1 MPLSSPSLP
10 RSSSSSNKT
19 AVRRASSIALEHKK
33 QLLATNVEE
42 FCNYSRGMIEFQIM
56 ALQSELDLLHE
67 FFNNDSSTA
76 TTATAGEN
84 KDSETTA
91 QIETLF
97 HILVQE
103 QEHFPIATTT
113 TGGGGGGKT
122 ISSTILAH
130 GLRTVPGNDAF
141 VARLESA
148 ALNYVPSNVDLDLVA
163 FETLLRTLVTVMECT
178 LSQLLELLILHVV
191 FVDTEVGH
199 VVAAVSQQPT
209 TSSVIIN
216 TKAVLPTTTTTM
228 STTTI
233 PSSSNG
239 LNNQSVVAA
248 VNGTSAVDD
257 QVRSAMRDRRMKAL
271 FKVFDTHEKASVDF
285 KDIVVGLYKVLD
297 DAHSNFSSKSSSS
310 SAGLAGSPGPLEL
323 EASHAAVN
331 ALLLFDETQRRELSY
346 RDFAR
351 LMLSIVAS
359 LPHSPNRQVK
369 MTFDDLADG
378 LTRNASASSGI
389 SETYALQKWSMDT
402 TSKLLLDIRAD
413 DENDEFTDLGVV
425 EWSKMER
432 LFAFCDTTKDNRISV
447 KELALTLRYVCCIGM
462 RAFLI
467 CGPIQSRVL
476 FLGF

>member
-1 MPLSSPSLP
+1 MSSSLP
-10 RSSSSSNKT
+10 RSSSISSSGSSSSNKT

-67 FFNNDSSTA
+67 FFNSTSA
-76 TTATAGEN
+76 TTTTTATATAIAGEKN
-84 KDSETTA
+84 DSETTA

-97 HILVQE
+97 HILVHE
-103 QEHFPIATTT
+103 QEHYPTTT
-113 TGGGGGGKT
+113 TVADGTTNKTTVKT

-148 ALNYVPSNVDLDLVA
+148 ALNHIPSNVDLDLVA
-163 FETLLRTLVTVMECT
+163 FETLLHTLVTVMECT

-199 VVAAVSQQPT
+199 VVAVAAVSQQPT
-209 TSSVIIN
+209 TSSSISIN
-216 TKAVLPTTTTTM
+216 TNAVLPTTTTM

-233 PSSSNG
+233 PLSSNG
-239 LNNQSVVAA
+239 RNTH
-248 VNGTSAVDD
+248 GTTTVDD
-257 QVRSAMRDRRMKAL
+257 PVRSAMRDRRMKAL

-297 DAHSNFSSKSSSS
+297 DAHSNFSKSSTSSSS

-359 LPHSPNRQVK
+359 LPPSPPRQAI

-389 SETYALQKWSMDT
+389 SETYALQKWSMNT

-447 KELALTLRYVCCIGM
+447 KELALTLRYVCCMGM
-462 RAFLI
+462 RYFLI
-467 CGPIQSRVL
+467 V
-476 FLGF
+476 